1 MKLKKSEKIGL
12 YRLMF
17 KIRVFE
23 QQCVALSHKELIRG
37 PLHSYLG
44 EEAIA
49 AGSISVLEKGDYI
62 TSTHRGHGHCIARGA
77 DLGRMFAEL
86 MGKETGYCRGRGG
99 SMHIADVELGI
110 LGANGIVG
118 AGIPIAVGAG
128 LAAKYK
134 SAKKVVLCFFGD
146 GAINTGAF
154 HESVNLAAAWKLP
167 VVFICENNQYAITMP
182 INKACVL
189 HSVADRAKGYG
200 IPGICLDGNDVLAV
214 RAETAEAVAQARK
227 GEGPRFLECQTYRWL
242 GHHLAD
248 DGKYRPEEEVRYWKE
263 QRDPIKIFGD
273 RIVKERVLTKAG
285 IHQIEEEVET
295 EIQSAIQHATDAEP
309 ATAEMLLEDIFC
321 ETSEQVP
328 LEKKGELA

>member
-1 MKLKKSEKIGL
+1 MKLRKSEKIGL
-12 YRLMF
+12 YRLMY
-17 KIRVFE
+17 KIREFE
-23 QQCVALSHKELIRG
+23 RQCVALAHKGLIRG

-49 AGSISVLEKGDYI
+49 AGTISILAEDDYI

-77 DLGRMFAEL
+77 DPGRMFAEL
-86 MGKETGYCRGRGG
+86 MGREAGYCRGRGG
-99 SMHIADVELGI
+99 SMHIADVTLGI

-134 SAKKVVLCFFGD
+134 AERQVVLCFFGD

-154 HESVNLAAAWKLP
+154 HEGVNLAAAWKLP
-167 VVFICENNQYAITMP
+167 VIFVCENNLYAVTMP
-182 INKACVL
+182 IGKACGL
-189 HSVADRAKGYG
+189 QSVADRAKGYG

-214 RAETAEAVAQARK
+214 RDVTAEAVEEARM

-248 DGKYRPEEEVRYWKE
+248 DGQYRSVEEVRYWKE
-263 QRDPIKIFGD
+263 ERDPIKILGD
-273 RIVKERVLTKAG
+273 KIVAEKLLTEAK
-285 IHQIEEEVET
+285 IHKIEEEVEA
-295 EIQSAIQHATDAEP
+295 EIQSAIDYAMDAEP
-309 ATAEMLLEDIFC
+309 AKAEMLLEDILC
-321 ETSEQVP
+321 RNC
-328 LEKKGELA
+328 A